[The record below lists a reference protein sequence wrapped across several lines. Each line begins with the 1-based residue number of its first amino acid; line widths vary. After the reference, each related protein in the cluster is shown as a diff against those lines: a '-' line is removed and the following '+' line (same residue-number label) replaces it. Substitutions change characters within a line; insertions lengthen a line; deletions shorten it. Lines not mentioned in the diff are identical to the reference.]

1 MQKAKASAY
10 NIANDHHHEK
20 HKAKGS
26 KVTKL
31 SSAEWDNCEKMP
43 LIDLMTAPLSWM
55 LLPSLSCF
63 FSQEFSTSNG
73 IKALQFVQAMD
84 VK

>member
-43 LIDLMTAPLSWM
+43 LIDLDD
-55 LLPSLSCF
+55 
-63 FSQEFSTSNG
+63 STFVLDAVTIPELHLFTGIFNFLNG
-73 IKALQFVQAMD
+73 VQS
-84 VK
+84 